1 MAEVYH
7 RPVMIATKLLADLD
21 IKLEKKQSSTGSTPV
36 TPSDDSAINNLLE
49 IFDGQIV
56 GEA

>member
-1 MAEVYH
+1 
-7 RPVMIATKLLADLD
+7 MIATKLLADLD